1 MTTETMILTEED
13 RNNLVNFNIITR
25 KKFIN
30 AIIKETLVEEKLLID
45 KDTSSL
51 LTKLLDGMDKTII
64 GIDKRNNERSLN
76 KTKEETNALIANV
89 LLKISEK
96 TTGGNSKLELDENIK
111 PLHIVDGEL
120 DINAPVLTYENFILN
135 N

>member
-25 KKFIN
+25 KKFID
-30 AIIKETLVEEKLLID
+30 AIVKETLVEKKLLID

-96 TTGGNSKLELDENIK
+96 TTDGNNKLELDENIK

-120 DINAPVLTYENFILN
+120 DINAPTLTYENFILN

>member
-1 MTTETMILTEED
+1 MVTETMAFTEENRNELLNFSILTRKTFID
-13 RNNLVNFNIITR
+13 VLV
-25 KKFIN
+25 
-30 AIIKETLVEEKLLID
+30 KETLVKEKLTID
-45 KDTSSL
+45 KDTSSF

-64 GIDKRNNERSLN
+64 SIDKRNNERSSN

-96 TTGGNSKLELDENIK
+96 TTNTTNKLELDETIK

-120 DINAPVLTYENFILN
+120 DINAPVLTYETFILN

>member
-1 MTTETMILTEED
+1 MVTETMVLTEEN
-13 RNNLVNFNIITR
+13 RNELLNFSILTR
-25 KKFIN
+25 KTFIDVLV
-30 AIIKETLVEEKLLID
+30 KETLVEENLTID
-45 KDTSSL
+45 KDTSSF

-64 GIDKRNNERSLN
+64 SIDKRNNERSSN

-96 TTGGNSKLELDENIK
+96 TTKSTNKLELDETIK

-120 DINAPVLTYENFILN
+120 DINAPVLTYETFILN